1 MAVLNHYELA
11 RSGDF
16 RFGESPTLER
26 RFVCTVDNPGTTTFA
41 QCALAIGVDIGT
53 RHPEYTEVPCTSADV
68 IEQYEGSRY
77 HIEVVYRY
85 EINEEILENV
95 DPLLRKDSWQF
106 ETQGVAVP
114 AFRYYDV
121 AGNNSST
128 KPLTN
133 SAYDYFE
140 GLTVDEAQTRVVI
153 TGNRQNFPSNLAIA
167 LTNTVN
173 LSSWLGGPA
182 NTWKCQGIV
191 GELRRE
197 LVGTRMVK
205 YWQFQTTL
213 MYRQSGWDLQ
223 LPDMGFNYLAGG
235 QKRRVMTF
243 DFENSEWIPSPVPM
257 GLDGIGN
264 QTFGAPAILARR
276 VYRQVEFNTYFG
288 NPPA

>member
-1 MAVLNHYELA
+1 MAVIAFRELA
-11 RSGDF
+11 RSGEF
-16 RFGESPTLER
+16 RFGDSPSLER

-41 QCALAIGVDIGT
+41 QCSQAIGIDIGS
-53 RHPEYTEVPCTSADV
+53 RHPEYTDVPCTSAD
-68 IEQYEGSRY
+68 ISEQYEGSRY
-77 HIEVVYRY
+77 HVEVIYRY
-85 EINEEILENV
+85 EINDQLLDGLN
-95 DPLLRKDSWQF
+95 PLLRPDVWQF

-114 AFRYYDV
+114 VFRYFDV
-121 AGNNSST
+121 PGNNFST

-167 LTNTVN
+167 LTNTIN
-173 LSSWLGGPA
+173 LSSWLGAPA
-182 NTWKCQGIV
+182 NTWKCQGIT

-197 LVGTRMVK
+197 LVATDLVK
-205 YWQFQTTL
+205 YWQVTVTL

-223 LPDMGFNYLAGG
+223 LPDMGFNYLASG

-257 GLDGIGN
+257 GLDGFGN
-264 QTFGAPAILARR
+264 QTFGAPAILTRR

-288 NPPA
+288 NPPP